1 MARIRSIKPEFCVS
15 EQLAECSP
23 NARLVFVLMWMF
35 CDDQGIHP
43 AKPKTLKAEIFPM
56 DDFTGEQVA
65 GWVGELVSA
74 GLLNEYVVGTES
86 YWIVTGWGK
95 HQKIDK
101 PSAKHP
107 RPLAEDSPSPLRIVA
122 EPSPPESSRVEGK
135 GEEGRSPKGSRLP
148 PDWRLSTE
156 QIEWAVGA
164 QPSWDAEHAL
174 RVGEAFRDYWTAR
187 AGREAFKVDWN
198 ATWRTWVRR
207 EPPRAGSGT
216 SSDKFAGAM

>member
-65 GWVGELVSA
+65 GWVGELVAA
-74 GLLNEYVVGTES
+74 GLLSEYTVGS
-86 YWIVTGWGK
+86 VPYWIVTGWDK

-107 RPLAEDSPSPLRIVA
+107 RPVGEDSPSPLRIVA
-122 EPSPPESSRVEGK
+122 EPSPPESSRVEGSR
-135 GEEGRSPKGSRLP
+135 GEGRSPKGSRLP
-148 PDWRLSTE
+148 ADWRLSSE
-156 QIEWAVGA
+156 QIEWALGA
-164 QPSWDAEHAL
+164 QPSWDAEHTL
-174 RVGEAFRDYWTAR
+174 KVGEAFRDYWTSKP
-187 AGREAFKVDWN
+187 GREAAKLDWD
-198 ATWRTWVRR
+198 ATWRNWVRR
-207 EPPRAGSGT
+207 EHAVKGGDRPR
-216 SSDKFAGAM
+216 DQFAGAL

>member
-56 DDFTGEQVA
+56 DEFTGDQVA
-65 GWVGELVSA
+65 GWVGELVKA
-74 GLLNEYVVGTES
+74 GLLKEYKAGSEN
-86 YWIVTGWGK
+86 YWIVTGWER

-101 PSAKHP
+101 PSAKYP
-107 RPLAEDSPSPLRIVA
+107 RPFDEPSPNPRRIVD
-122 EPSPPESSRVEGK
+122 EPSPPEGK
-135 GEEGRSPKGSRLP
+135 GVESKGVEGRSPKGSRLP
-148 PDWRLSTE
+148 ADWRLATE

-164 QPSWDAEHAL
+164 QPTWDAEHAL
-174 RVGEAFRDYWTAR
+174 KIGEAFRDYWTSKP
-187 AGREAFKVDWN
+187 GREGVKLDWD
-198 ATWRTWVRR
+198 ATWRNWVRR
-207 EPPRAGSGT
+207 EGPNRNGRGP
-216 SSDKFAGAM
+216 DKFAGVT